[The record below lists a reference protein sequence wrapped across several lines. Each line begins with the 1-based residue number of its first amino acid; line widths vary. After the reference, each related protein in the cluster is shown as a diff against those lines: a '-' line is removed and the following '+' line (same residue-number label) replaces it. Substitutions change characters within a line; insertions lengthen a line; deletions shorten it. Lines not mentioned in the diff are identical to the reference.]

1 MRHKTF
7 DHSPRLTLNGFGEE
21 RQLRP
26 VTLPKLLWLDAQP
39 EIDDTAE
46 RIATTRLIRAVARAV
61 VRYRRARRR
70 KIARAAA
77 RARWAKVAEAA

>member
-46 RIATTRLIRAVARAV
+46 RIATTRIRAVARAV